1 MQETRFKHIIFTCS
15 ACTEVMS
22 GLGMQEGTDQIVRG
36 VREGG
41 RLVWLADRTLKVLPL
56 PVLAAA
62 NGHVA
67 FVQHLP
73 ERYR

>member
-1 MQETRFKHIIFTCS
+1 MEFVLPGQNVTAKHRS
-15 ACTEVMS
+15 EA
-22 GLGMQEGTDQIVRG
+22 LQ
-36 VREGG
+36 
-41 RLVWLADRTLKVLPL
+41 LLPL

-73 ERYR
+73 ERCSHLAIELALSILSVLHLR